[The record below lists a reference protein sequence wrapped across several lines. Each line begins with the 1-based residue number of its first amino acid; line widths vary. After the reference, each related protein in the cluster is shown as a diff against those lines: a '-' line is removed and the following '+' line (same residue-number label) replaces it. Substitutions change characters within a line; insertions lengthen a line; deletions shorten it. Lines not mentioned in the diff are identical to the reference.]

1 MLQTALK
8 FFLLILSII
17 FFGIANLFVGSVN
30 IPPGEVVN
38 ILTGGS
44 STVPIYEFIILDSRL
59 PQAITAIIAG
69 AGLSASGLLL
79 QTAFHNPLASPSLLG
94 ISSGASLGVAI
105 VTLLTGG
112 TIAAAGLS
120 AGGYIAIM
128 TAAFAGSMGVMALL
142 LLLSNLLKNDLMLL
156 ITGVL
161 LGYLVSSVITL
172 LNYQATA
179 DGIQS
184 YVMWGMG
191 TFSSVPPGHLAI
203 FGGVTALGL
212 ATAILLVKPLN
223 IIQLG
228 SSYARNL
235 GINLNYVRNLLL
247 ASTGILTAV
256 VTAYCGPV
264 SFIGLAVPHIA
275 RLIFPTG
282 DHRVL
287 MPATILTGCAVA
299 LLCNIL
305 CVLPSASVL
314 PLNSVTPLIGV
325 PVIIFVI
332 LSRRK

>member
-1 MLQTALK
+1 MK
-8 FFLLILSII
+8 FIILILAVILLT
-17 FFGIANLFVGSVN
+17 IANLFIGSVS
-30 IPPGEVVN
+30 IPPSEVMN
-38 ILTGGS
+38 ILGGDS
-44 STVPIYEFIILDSRL
+44 ASAPAYEFIILHSRL

-69 AGLSASGLLL
+69 AGLAASGLLL

-105 VTLLTGG
+105 VTLITGG
-112 TIAAAGLS
+112 TVVAAGIS

-128 TAAFAGSMGVMALL
+128 VAAFAGSLGVMVLL
-142 LLLSNLLKNDLMLL
+142 LLLSSWLRNDLLLL

-191 TFSSVPPGHLAI
+191 TFGAVPPNHLAL
-203 FGGVTALGL
+203 FGAVTAAGL
-212 ATAILLVKPLN
+212 MIAVMLVKPLN

-235 GINLNYVRNLLL
+235 GVNLTAMRNMLLI
-247 ASTGILTAV
+247 STGILTAT

-264 SFIGLAVPHIA
+264 SFIGLAVPHIT

-282 DHRVL
+282 DHRIL
-287 MPATILTGCAVA
+287 MPATILTGCATA

-314 PLNSVTPLIGV
+314 PLNAVTPLIGV

>member
-1 MLQTALK
+1 MK
-8 FFLLILSII
+8 FILLILAVI
-17 FFGIANLFVGSVN
+17 FLAIANLFIGSVS
-30 IPPGEVVN
+30 IPPTEVMN
-38 ILTGGS
+38 ILCGDAES
-44 STVPIYEFIILDSRL
+44 APAYEFIILHSRM
-59 PQAITAIIAG
+59 PQAVTAIIAG
-69 AGLSASGLLL
+69 AGLAASGLLL

-94 ISSGASLGVAI
+94 ISSGASLGVAV

-112 TIAAAGLS
+112 TIVAAGIS
-120 AGGYIAIM
+120 AGGYIAVM
-128 TAAFAGSMGVMALL
+128 VAAFAGSLGVMALL
-142 LLLSNLLKNDLMLL
+142 LLLSSWLKNDLLLL

-191 TFSSVPPGHLAI
+191 TFGAVPPNHLAL
-203 FGGVTALGL
+203 FGAVTAIGL
-212 ATAILLVKPLN
+212 VIAVLLVKPLN

-235 GINLNYVRNLLL
+235 GVNLTAMRNMLLI
-247 ASTGILTAV
+247 STGILTAA

-264 SFIGLAVPHIA
+264 SFIGLAVPHIT

-282 DHRVL
+282 DHRIL
-287 MPATILTGCAVA
+287 MPATILTGCATA

-314 PLNSVTPLIGV
+314 PLNAVTPLIGV

>member
-1 MLQTALK
+1 MK
-8 FFLLILSII
+8 FILLILAVI
-17 FFGIANLFVGSVN
+17 FLAIANLFIGSVS
-30 IPPGEVVN
+30 IPPTEVMN
-38 ILTGGS
+38 ILFGDAA
-44 STVPIYEFIILDSRL
+44 STPAYEFIILHSRM
-59 PQAITAIIAG
+59 PQAVTAIIAG
-69 AGLSASGLLL
+69 AGLAASGLLL

-94 ISSGASLGVAI
+94 ISSGASLGVAV

-112 TIAAAGLS
+112 TIVAAGIS
-120 AGGYIAIM
+120 AGGYIAVM
-128 TAAFAGSMGVMALL
+128 VAAFAGSLGVMALL
-142 LLLSNLLKNDLMLL
+142 LLLSSWLKNDLLLL

-191 TFSSVPPGHLAI
+191 TFGAVPPNHLAL
-203 FGGVTALGL
+203 FGAVTAIGL
-212 ATAILLVKPLN
+212 VIAVLLVKPLN

-235 GINLNYVRNLLL
+235 GVNLTAMRNMLLI
-247 ASTGILTAV
+247 STGILTAA

-264 SFIGLAVPHIA
+264 SFIGLAVPHIT

-282 DHRVL
+282 DHRIL
-287 MPATILTGCAVA
+287 MPATILTGCATA

-314 PLNSVTPLIGV
+314 PLNAVTPLIGV

>member
-1 MLQTALK
+1 MK
-8 FFLLILSII
+8 FFLLILSIVI
-17 FFGIANLFVGSVN
+17 LGIANLFAGSVS
-30 IPPGEVVN
+30 IPPHEVIS
-38 ILTGGS
+38 ILTGNS
-44 STVPIYEFIILDSRL
+44 SSVPTYEFIILNSRL

-69 AGLSASGLLL
+69 AGLAAAGLLL

-94 ISSGASLGVAI
+94 ISSGASLGVAV

-112 TIAAAGLS
+112 TIAAAGIS
-120 AGGYIAIM
+120 AGGYVATM

-191 TFSSVPPGHLAI
+191 SFSTVPPGHLGI
-203 FGGVTALGL
+203 FGAITAIGL
-212 ATAILLVKPLN
+212 ITAILLVKPLN
-223 IIQLG
+223 LIQLG

-235 GINLNYVRNLLL
+235 GVNLNYVRNLLL
-247 ASTGILTAV
+247 VSTGILTAV
-256 VTAYCGPV
+256 ITAYCGPV

-305 CVLPSASVL
+305 CVLPAASVL
-314 PLNSVTPLIGV
+314 PLNAVTPLIGV